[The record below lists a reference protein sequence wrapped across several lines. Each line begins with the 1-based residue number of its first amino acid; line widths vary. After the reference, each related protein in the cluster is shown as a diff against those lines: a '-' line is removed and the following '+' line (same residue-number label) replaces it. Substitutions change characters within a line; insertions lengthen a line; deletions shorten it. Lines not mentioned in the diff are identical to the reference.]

1 MSEFNIE
8 VEGGSSVRLPTGGKY
23 CPKDIIVTA
32 KGGSSAGGG
41 DLDALIEG
49 TITEVN
55 SGVTSVVGF
64 AFYGQKKLTS
74 ANLQNA
80 TIVCERAFYLCT
92 NLTRANFPKATQI
105 GQYAFYSCSKL
116 TSIDLPSATSIGNS
130 AFHSCSKLTSI
141 DLPSATSIEANS
153 FNGCS
158 ALTSIDLPSATSIGN
173 SAFEYC
179 NKIVSANLPSATS
192 IGSSAFSRCASL
204 KSVILR
210 SETVCALAN
219 TSAFQYCYHILG
231 TVNSTY
237 NPNGDRDGYIYVP
250 ANLVDAYK
258 SATNW
263 STYASQIRAIED
275 SESNKLPTPD
285 IMVEG
290 DSLYVNNISNAASV
304 SVYCTTSEDA
314 READWVFLNTF
325 SCYEDVDEINH
336 IGDQAYIDWGTLD
349 VWLSD
354 AGGFHERPLFFSVIA
369 HAPNKEDSDRSNASA
384 MEY

>member
-116 TSIDLPSATSIGNS
+116 TSIDLPSATSI
-130 AFHSCSKLTSI
+130 
-141 DLPSATSIEANS
+141 EANS

-173 SAFEYC
+173 STFEYC

-231 TVNSTY
+231 TKNSTY
-237 NPNGDRDGYIYVP
+237 NPNGDKDGYIYVP

-263 STYASQIRAIED
+263 STYASQIRAIGGSD
-275 SESNKLPTPD
+275 SNKLPTPD